1 MAMTTSAASKP
12 RALAPGASFPRARLV
27 RVAFDLFFAVAMK
40 AQYSLRLAG
49 FNTGQLVPKNTH
61 RVALDGRACRQEYS
75 RSAIPI
81 ANDQWRRQLFKTPRS
96 IPGAILLAGVIA
108 GTIDIGAAALINAA
122 SIAVILKAIASGILG
137 KASFERGIEAE
148 SLGLL
153 LQWAMSIL
161 IAAIFVITASRVNI
175 LKRQWLAAGLAY
187 GVVVFFVMNYLVVPL
202 SAIGRI
208 PHFTALRFLTNLLA
222 MLLFGAIIAF
232 FARSAH
238 TIAGED

>member
-1 MAMTTSAASKP
+1 MSP
-12 RALAPGASFPRARLV
+12 RVF
-27 RVAFDLFFAVAMK
+27 
-40 AQYSLRLAG
+40 
-49 FNTGQLVPKNTH
+49 
-61 RVALDGRACRQEYS
+61 
-75 RSAIPI
+75 
-81 ANDQWRRQLFKTPRS
+81 
-96 IPGAILLAGVIA
+96 
-108 GTIDIGAAALINAA
+108 TISDPDIGAAALINAA

>member
-1 MAMTTSAASKP
+1 M
-12 RALAPGASFPRARLV
+12 L
-27 RVAFDLFFAVAMK
+27 
-40 AQYSLRLAG
+40 
-49 FNTGQLVPKNTH
+49 
-61 RVALDGRACRQEYS
+61 
-75 RSAIPI
+75 
-81 ANDQWRRQLFKTPRS
+81 KTPRS

-137 KASFERGIEAE
+137 KPSFEQGIEAE
-148 SLGLL
+148 SLGLF

-187 GVVVFFVMNYLVVPL
+187 GVVVFFVMNYVVVPL

-208 PHFTALRFLTNLLA
+208 PHFTALRFLANLLA
-222 MLLFGAIIAF
+222 MLLFGVIIAF
-232 FARSAH
+232 FARSAQPNDSRV
-238 TIAGED
+238 AAAESGN